1 MHEIYLDNSATTR
14 PCEATI
20 EKMLEVLTDK
30 YGNPSSLHEKGLEA
44 EQEIELA
51 RDVIAEAL
59 CAEAH
64 EIFFT
69 SGGTEANNLA
79 ILGAAEAN
87 KRKGHKIVTTAV
99 EHSSVFNAAKEL
111 EKNGYEV
118 IYLIPNK
125 SGEITASQLEDA
137 IDEKTVLVSVMCVN
151 NEVGSLFPV
160 ESLKRAIK
168 CKRSPALLH
177 IDAVQAFGKIS
188 VNVNKLG
195 VDLLSISAHKIHGP
209 KGVGALYV
217 RKGVKISPRMFG
229 GEQQQKLRP
238 GTEAVPLI
246 AGFGAAVQQLKLS
259 EQYEEIRRLNELC
272 RRELLKIDG
281 IEINSPNTAIPHI
294 LNVSTNAV
302 KSETMLHF
310 LSSKGIFISSGSACT
325 KGKKSRVLTE
335 MGLSQ
340 RRIDTA
346 LRISFSRYNTES
358 DVEELVRQIRVGIET
373 LAHI

>member
-14 PCEATI
+14 PCKATI
-20 EKMLEVLTDK
+20 EKMIEVLTGK
-30 YGNPSSLHEKGLEA
+30 YGNPSSLHGKGLEA
-44 EQEIELA
+44 EQEIEMA
-51 RDVIAEAL
+51 RGIVAKAIDAEV
-59 CAEAH
+59 H

-87 KRKGHKIVTTAV
+87 KRKGNKIVTTAV

-118 IYLIPNK
+118 VYLTPSKN
-125 SGEITASQLEDA
+125 GEITVSQLKDA
-137 IDEKTVLVSVMCVN
+137 IDEKTALVSVMCVN

-160 ESLKRAIK
+160 ESLKAAIK
-168 CKRSPALLH
+168 RKRSTALLH
-177 IDAVQAFGKIS
+177 IDAVQAFGKIPL
-188 VNVNKLG
+188 NVDKLG
-195 VDLLSISAHKIHGP
+195 ADLLSVSAHKIHGP

-259 EQYEEIRRLNELC
+259 EQYEEIRRLNDLC

-281 IEINSPNTAIPHI
+281 IEINSPDTAIPHI

-310 LSSKGIFISSGSACT
+310 LSSKGIFVSSGSACA

-335 MGLSQ
+335 MGLSP

-346 LRISFSRYNTES
+346 LRISFSRYNTKS
-358 DVEELVRQIRVGIET
+358 DVEELVRQTRVGMET

>member
-1 MHEIYLDNSATTR
+1 MYEIYLDNSATTK
-14 PCEATI
+14 PCQGAI

-51 RDVIAEAL
+51 RGIIAEAL
-59 CAEAH
+59 GAGAH

-79 ILGAAEAN
+79 IFGAAEAN
-87 KRKGHKIVTTAV
+87 KRKGHKIVTTAI
-99 EHSSVFNAAKEL
+99 EHSSVFNAAKDL

-118 IYLIPNK
+118 IYLTPNK
-125 SGEITASQLEDA
+125 SGEITVSQLEDA
-137 IDEKTVLVSVMCVN
+137 IDEKTALVSVMCVN

-160 ESLKRAIK
+160 ELLKKAIK
-168 CKRSPALLH
+168 RKRSPALLH
-177 IDAVQAFGKIS
+177 IDAVQAFGKIPL
-188 VNVNKLG
+188 NVDKLG
-195 VDLLSISAHKIHGP
+195 GDLLSVSAHKIHGP

-217 RKGVKISPRMFG
+217 QKGVKIAPRMFG

-246 AGFGAAVQQLKLS
+246 AGFGAAAQQLKLS
-259 EQYEEIRRLNELC
+259 EQYEKIRRLNELC
-272 RRELLKIDG
+272 RRELLKIEG
-281 IEINSPNTAIPHI
+281 IETNSPNTAIPHI
-294 LNVSTNAV
+294 LNVSTNAI

-310 LSSKGIFISSGSACT
+310 LSSKGIFVSSGSACA

-335 MGLSQ
+335 MGLSPK
-340 RRIDTA
+340 RIDTA
-346 LRISFSRYNTES
+346 LRISFSRYNTEN
-358 DVEELVRQIRVGIET
+358 DVEELVRQIRVGMET

>member
-1 MHEIYLDNSATTR
+1 MHEIYLDNSATTS
-14 PCEATI
+14 PCKATI
-20 EKMLEVLTDK
+20 EKMLEVLISK
-30 YGNPSSLHEKGLEA
+30 YGNPSSLHSKGLEA
-44 EQEIELA
+44 EQEIELT
-51 RDVIAEAL
+51 RGVIGEAL
-59 CAEAH
+59 GAGAH

-79 ILGAAEAN
+79 ILGATEAN
-87 KRKGHKIVTTAV
+87 KRKGNKIVTTAV

-118 IYLIPNK
+118 IYLAPNK
-125 SGEITASQLEDA
+125 NGEITASQLESA
-137 IDEKTVLVSVMCVN
+137 TDEKTALVSVMCVN

-160 ESLKRAIK
+160 ETIKTAIK

-177 IDAVQAFGKIS
+177 IDAVQAFGKIPL
-188 VNVNKLG
+188 NVDKLG

-217 RKGVKISPRMFG
+217 RRGVKISPRMFG

-259 EQYEEIRRLNELC
+259 EQYEEIRRLNELF
-272 RRELLKIDG
+272 RRKLLKIEG
-281 IEINSPNTAIPHI
+281 IEINSPDTAIPYI
-294 LNVSTNAV
+294 LNISTNAV

-310 LSSKGIFISSGSACT
+310 LSSKGIFVSSGSACA

-358 DVEELVRQIRVGIET
+358 DVEELVRQIRVGRET